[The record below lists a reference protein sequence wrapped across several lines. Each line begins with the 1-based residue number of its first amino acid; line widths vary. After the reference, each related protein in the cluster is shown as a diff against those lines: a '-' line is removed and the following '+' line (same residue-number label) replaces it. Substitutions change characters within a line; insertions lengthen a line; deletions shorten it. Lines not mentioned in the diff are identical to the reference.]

1 MLQPRTYEG
10 RPLWGRAV
18 YTALHGARLSSVPS
32 GDQSANP
39 ASVSGRSGLQRAFL
53 SVSSAQKCS
62 GAGRLA
68 TPSGVS
74 RAARSAVPCRS
85 SAPGH
90 RASRSKYTR
99 DQSRETGSLSRL
111 FGSMETAAK
120 CVSMGHAHCRTR
132 LCGALPQPF
141 YGVTPMLVGPEQA
154 LVMEQEVTTL
164 LREETIEVV
173 PALDKSPGSTAV
185 LHCAWERGCVRLR
198 SKLTEPLSHT
208 TEVQKALFKH
218 VSHTRS
224 EDWWSRAI

>member
-1 MLQPRTYEG
+1 MLHSRTYEG

-39 ASVSGRSGLQRAFL
+39 ASVPGRSGLQRAFL
-53 SVSSAQKCS
+53 SVSSAQKCG

-85 SAPGH
+85 SVQGTELAALSTP
-90 RASRSKYTR
+90 
-99 DQSRETGSLSRL
+99 ETSLERL
-111 FGSMETAAK
+111 VPLVDYSAATAK
-120 CVSMGHAHCRTR
+120 CVSMGHAHCRQGYVA
-132 LCGALPQPF
+132 LCRSLSTG
-141 YGVTPMLVGPEQA
+141 EQA
-154 LVMEQEVTTL
+154 LVMEQEVSTL

-173 PALDKSPGSTAV
+173 PALDIESRFYSRTSCSG
-185 LHCAWERGCVRLR
+185 ERGCVRLR

-218 VSHTRS
+218 VSLTRS

>member
-1 MLQPRTYEG
+1 MLHPRTYEG
-10 RPLWGRAV
+10 RSLWGRAV

-39 ASVSGRSGLQRAFL
+39 ASVPGRSGFQRALL

-68 TPSGVS
+68 TPSGVP

-111 FGSMETAAK
+111 FGRTAAK
-120 CVSMGHAHCRTR
+120 CVSMGHAHCRQGYVA
-132 LCGALPQPF
+132 LCRSLSTG
-141 YGVTPMLVGPEQA
+141 EQA
-154 LVMEQEVTTL
+154 LVMEQEVSTL

-173 PALDKSPGSTAV
+173 PALDIESRFYSRTSCSG
-185 LHCAWERGCVRLR
+185 ERGCVRLR

-218 VSHTRS
+218 VSLTRS

>member
-1 MLQPRTYEG
+1 MLHPRTYEG

-39 ASVSGRSGLQRAFL
+39 ASVPGRSGFQRALL

-68 TPSGVS
+68 TPSGVP

-111 FGSMETAAK
+111 FGSVELLPNVSRWGTHTVDKAMWRSAAAFLR
-120 CVSMGHAHCRTR
+120 G
-132 LCGALPQPF
+132 
-141 YGVTPMLVGPEQA
+141 EQA
-154 LVMEQEVTTL
+154 LVMDKKWALSWGRRPSRWSL
-164 LREETIEVV
+164 L
-173 PALDKSPGSTAV
+173 
-185 LHCAWERGCVRLR
+185 
-198 SKLTEPLSHT
+198 
-208 TEVQKALFKH
+208 
-218 VSHTRS
+218 
-224 EDWWSRAI
+224 

>member
-39 ASVSGRSGLQRAFL
+39 ASVPGRNGLQRAFL

-154 LVMEQEVTTL
+154 LVMEQEVSTL

-173 PALDKSPGSTAV
+173 PALDKSPGSTAI
-185 LHCAWERGCVRLR
+185 LHCSWERGFVRLR